1 MQYAFTK
8 DGGFVAGDPVTG
20 ATSYAYRTSKRER
33 EARRDPYATA
43 YAMLTKGRPSYS
55 GAVNSYVAAIVE
67 EYDARNWAT
76 LDAINGTTKGLTLT
90 QSKEA

>member
-20 ATSYAYRTSKRER
+20 ATSYAYKASQRAG

-43 YAMLTKGRPSYS
+43 YAMLAKARPSYS
-55 GAVNSYVAAIVE
+55 GVVNSYVAAIVK
-67 EYDARNWAT
+67 EYDASNWAT
-76 LDAINGTTKGLTLT
+76 LDAINGTTKGLTIT
-90 QSKEA
+90 TKEA